1 MFYTQSVVSSQHFLP
16 TPCYIPGP
24 WSAVCSLCIILI
36 KKVNYEMCLYILA
49 EVSTSGNQKFRDSI
63 FSITLPPPR
72 ISNIND
78 QTPHTFHAPL
88 TPHKLGSLYE
98 VLNSLLRL

>member
-63 FSITLPPPR
+63 FSITLPPPP
-72 ISNIND
+72 NIKYQRPN
-78 QTPHTFHAPL
+78 TPHL
-88 TPHKLGSLYE
+88 SCTPDPP
-98 VLNSLLRL
+98 

>member
-1 MFYTQSVVSSQHFLP
+1 MLYTWFLVRSLQSVYY
-16 TPCYIPGP
+16 TD
-24 WSAVCSLCIILI
+24 

-49 EVSTSGNQKFRDSI
+49 EVSTSGNQKSRDSI

-88 TPHKLGSLYE
+88 TPHKLRSLYE

>member
-1 MFYTQSVVSSQHFLP
+1 MFYTQSVVSSQHFIP
-16 TPCYIPGP
+16 TSCYIPGP

-63 FSITLPPPR
+63 FSITLPPP
-72 ISNIND
+72 NIKYQRPN
-78 QTPHTFHAPL
+78 TPHL
-88 TPHKLGSLYE
+88 SCTPDPP
-98 VLNSLLRL
+98 

>member
-1 MFYTQSVVSSQHFLP
+1 
-16 TPCYIPGP
+16 
-24 WSAVCSLCIILI
+24 
-36 KKVNYEMCLYILA
+36 MCLYILA

-63 FSITLPPPR
+63 FSITLPPTPPPR

-78 QTPHTFHAPL
+78 QTAHTFHAPL